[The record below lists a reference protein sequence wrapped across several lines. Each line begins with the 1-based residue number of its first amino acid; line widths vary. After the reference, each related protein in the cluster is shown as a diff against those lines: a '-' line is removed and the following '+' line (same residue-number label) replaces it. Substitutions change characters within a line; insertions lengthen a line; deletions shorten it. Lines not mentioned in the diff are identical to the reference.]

1 MTAKG
6 EIMDLNALKKIHY
19 GMYIVSSAADG
30 KMSAMIANTV
40 FQVTAEPV
48 LFAVS
53 ISKQNFTYE
62 LIKKSG
68 KFAVTSLSE
77 EAPFEF
83 IGKFGFK
90 SGRATDK
97 FDKVNYIISE
107 SGKLP
112 VVLEYATAVYEAE
125 VAKDI
130 DLDTHVL
137 FIGKVINMQLINENK
152 PTMTYEH
159 YHEVK
164 GGMTAKNAPT
174 FIKK

>member
-1 MTAKG
+1 
-6 EIMDLNALKKIHY
+6 MDFNALKKMHY

-48 LFAVS
+48 LFAAS

-68 KFAVTSLSE
+68 KFAVTAIAE

-90 SGRATDK
+90 SGRAINK
-97 FDKVNYIISE
+97 FDKVNHIISE

-112 VVLEYATAVYEAE
+112 IVLEYATAIYEAE
-125 VAKDI
+125 VVKEM
-130 DLDTHVL
+130 DLDTHIL
-137 FIGKVINMQLINENK
+137 FIGKVLNMQVIDEKK

-159 YHEVK
+159 YHTVK

>member
-1 MTAKG
+1 
-6 EIMDLNALKKIHY
+6 MDLTALNKMQY
-19 GMYIVSSAADG
+19 GVYIVSSTADG

-40 FQVTAEPV
+40 FQVCAEPV
-48 LFAVS
+48 LFAAS

-62 LIKKSG
+62 LIKKSE
-68 KFAVTSLSE
+68 KFAVSALSE
-77 EAPFEF
+77 DAPFEF

-90 SGRATDK
+90 SGRTVNK
-97 FDKVNYIISE
+97 FDKVNHTISK

-112 VVLEYATAVYEAE
+112 IVLEYAAAVYEVE
-125 VAKDI
+125 VVKDI

-137 FIGKVINMQLINENK
+137 FIGKVFNMQLIDEKK
-152 PTMTYEH
+152 PTMTYDY
-159 YHEVK
+159 YHKVK